1 MEAAE
6 WPGAVPVDEEPGYDL
21 ELVEVVEEPDGQ
33 GEEIGA
39 RATLEK
45 VIATLNAKHL
55 VGSVQGATVI
65 ASLESDADQ
74 SRERLVFTRPAD
86 LRLLYQ
92 NRHVV
97 VGDKTKSW
105 ANAWLSH
112 PDRRTFDRIALIPAG
127 TVPSDTYNLW
137 RGWGVEPK
145 VGDWSTIQSHLLN
158 VICCGDEESYQWL
171 LLWIARCVQHPEL
184 RAEVAIVLRG
194 KKGAGKGV
202 VAQMLLRLFRHH
214 GLHISNSRHLLGNF
228 NQHLLD
234 ALFLFCD
241 EAFWAGDKQGEG
253 VLKALITEPT
263 LMIEP
268 KYVNAFSVPNRLK
281 IMTASNAEWVVPATA
296 DERRFFV
303 LDVPESK
310 CGDRAYFERLFG
322 TIEGP
327 ELPALLHDLLALDL
341 TGFDHRTAPHTH
353 ALNRQKLVGGDS
365 FGKFWLDCL
374 NNGEIVLTVQ
384 EAPRATDV
392 SGSHEDGLLDDGW
405 PNDMVCQVFHHRYV
419 EHAKRHGERH
429 PITDAEV
436 GKKLS
441 EFIPDLK
448 TKRPRKPWGD
458 CSRPKRY
465 LLPDLATCRTA
476 FLKKMN
482 ILDHEWPQEDHT

>member
-1 MEAAE
+1 MEAVE
-6 WPGAVPVDEEPGYDL
+6 WPGAVPVGEEPGYDL

-33 GEEIGA
+33 GEGIGA

-45 VIATLNAKHL
+45 VITTLNDKYF

-65 ASLESDADQ
+65 ASLEADAD
-74 SRERLVFTRPAD
+74 RRHEHLVFTRPAD
-86 LRLLYQ
+86 LKLLYL

-97 VGDKTKSW
+97 TRIKDNGAEETKSW
-105 ANAWLSH
+105 ADAWLSH
-112 PDRRTFDRIALIPAG
+112 PDRRTFDRIALSPAG

-145 VGDWSTIQSHLLN
+145 VGDWSTIQWHLLN
-158 VICCGDEESYQWL
+158 VICSGDEESYQWL
-171 LLWIARCVQHPEL
+171 LLWITRCVQHPEL
-184 RAEVAIVLRG
+184 RAEVAVVLRG

-241 EAFWAGDKQGEG
+241 EAFWTGDKQGEG
-253 VLKALITEPT
+253 VLKALITEPR

-281 IMTASNAEWVVPATA
+281 IMMASNAEWVVPATA

-303 LDVPESK
+303 LDVAESK
-310 CGDRAYFERLFG
+310 CGDSAYFERLFG
-322 TIEGP
+322 AIGGP

-341 TGFDHRTAPHTH
+341 TGFEHRTAPHTH

-365 FGKFWLDCL
+365 SQK
-374 NNGEIVLTVQ
+374 
-384 EAPRATDV
+384 PR
-392 SGSHEDGLLDDGW
+392 
-405 PNDMVCQVFHHRYV
+405 
-419 EHAKRHGERH
+419 
-429 PITDAEV
+429 
-436 GKKLS
+436 
-441 EFIPDLK
+441 
-448 TKRPRKPWGD
+448 
-458 CSRPKRY
+458 
-465 LLPDLATCRTA
+465 
-476 FLKKMN
+476 
-482 ILDHEWPQEDHT
+482 